1 MIKIRGGVTKHA
13 GWARFPSAGEG
24 VGLVPQLPFLGGAS
38 PQNLGSVGL
47 GVGGASRAAVCRTR
61 FASRCAESA
70 LGAGCCCGG
79 GGGGGGGGAFCAL
92 LGCAAAFIFHE
103 SRPERLREGLPPFA
117 QDRGPAWDD
126 LRLALGCLSS
136 AAFKGNL
143 MEAMSP
149 QQDHIGQ
156 GRSSSLTGGNRRSAA
171 SEGKKVRAPTSCSP
185 MQNRRPGG
193 MESRLPP

>member
-1 MIKIRGGVTKHA
+1 MIKIRGGATKHA

-24 VGLVPQLPFLGGAS
+24 VGLVSRLPFLGGAS
-38 PQNLGSVGL
+38 PQNLDSVGF

-70 LGAGCCCGG
+70 LGAGRFC

-92 LGCAAAFIFHE
+92 LGCAAVLISHA

-136 AAFKGNL
+136 AAIKGNL

-171 SEGKKVRAPTSCSP
+171 SEGKKVRAPTPRSP
-185 MQNRRPGG
+185 VQNRRPGG